1 MYFPLVL
8 AALLIV
14 SAALLLRQYVVGTL
28 DETATG
34 EPPIALRDADAPDA
48 LKAA

>member
-8 AALLIV
+8 AVLVIV
-14 SAALLLRQYVVGTL
+14 SAAFLLRQYFAGAL
-28 DETATG
+28 DETAAG
-34 EPPIALRDADAPDA
+34 EPPIALRDDNTQDA